1 MNRSNFTS
9 FTFVMGVKIQG
20 NKIYKEY
27 PENPVALA
35 QG

>member
-1 MNRSNFTS
+1 MWFNNQTLAHSDAIARA
-9 FTFVMGVKIQG
+9 
-20 NKIYKEY
+20 YKEY